1 MPSTIRRKP
10 TTRSRTTT
18 TRQRKVGRTSGRRE
32 ALTADR
38 PAHGPGKRPGGTAP
52 QRTATMREQS
62 RATSKVRNQ
71 ASRSE
76 KPSRVGEGVTKKRTT
91 RAKKPGTLLAESRVA
106 TAKKLAAAHPTKARP
121 RLPARGSA
129 APVELPP
136 ARASSRPGRRQRVTR
151 DFLEA
156 DQEVSEFEEEES
168 EEGEF
173 EDVTE
178 E

>member
-18 TRQRKVGRTSGRRE
+18 TRQRKIGRTSGRRE
-32 ALTADR
+32 AETADR
-38 PAHGPGKRPGGTAP
+38 PIHGPGKRPGGTAS

-71 ASRSE
+71 ATRSE
-76 KPSRVGEGVTKKRTT
+76 KPSRVGEGVTKKRTP

-106 TAKKLAAAHPTKARP
+106 TAKKLTAANPTKARP
-121 RLPARGSA
+121 KTPARRPT
-129 APVELPP
+129 APVEPPP

-151 DFLEA
+151 DFIEA
-156 DQEVSEFEEEES
+156 DQEVSEFEEE
-168 EEGEF
+168 
-173 EDVTE
+173 TE